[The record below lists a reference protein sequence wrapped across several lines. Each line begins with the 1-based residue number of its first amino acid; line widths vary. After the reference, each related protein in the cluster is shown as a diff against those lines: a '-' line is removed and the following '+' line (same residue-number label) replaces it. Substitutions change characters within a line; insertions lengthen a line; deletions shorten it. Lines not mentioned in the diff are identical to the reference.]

1 MAGSPF
7 CSTNMAHIAKTGT
20 KQMVLEAVVIRADGT
35 REDLGAIAYWHHN
48 PLRRWWWALT
58 QTLRGRRAGRIA

>member
-1 MAGSPF
+1 MALLGKAN
-7 CSTNMAHIAKTGT
+7 TR
-20 KQMVLEAVVIRADGT
+20 QMVLEAVVIRADGK
-35 REDLGAIAYWHHN
+35 REDLGAIAYWNRN